1 MLIKI
6 LFVIVFLAI
15 VASLGSGLF
24 ALVDDKGKS
33 KRLVNSLT
41 VRITLSVLLFVLLI
55 IAYMNGL
62 IQPHG
67 IVPVASP

>member
-1 MLIKI
+1 MIKLLI
-6 LFVIVFLAI
+6 VIVFLAI
-15 VASLGSGLF
+15 IVSLGSGLF
-24 ALVDDKGKS
+24 ALVDDKGKT

-41 VRITLSVLLFVLLI
+41 VRISLSVLLFALLI

-67 IVPVASP
+67 IVPNVAP